1 MVSTHLIITPR
12 AFNQAALNCVTLC
25 SASESSGWGEGG
37 RGKVLLS
44 NEKIRREREGC
55 CCEVEVRIAS
65 VTCVGMDLNDEQDNA
80 ENSYFSYYIY
90 LLYI

>member
-55 CCEVEVRIAS
+55 SFKRE
-65 VTCVGMDLNDEQDNA
+65 DNYYCTVPK
-80 ENSYFSYYIY
+80 ENW
-90 LLYI
+90 

>member
-55 CCEVEVRIAS
+55 SFKRE
-65 VTCVGMDLNDEQDNA
+65 DNYCTVPK
-80 ENSYFSYYIY
+80 ENW
-90 LLYI
+90 